1 VGKSEGL
8 RAELDE
14 RSNILDEDK
23 RTIEKEVADVHSELA
38 FLQNILAAL
47 NQDKYANFLKILLE
61 ILCS

>member
-1 VGKSEGL
+1 MGKSEGL